1 MTTTT
6 GAAPA
11 VVRRRTTRR
20 RARPEQLLGMPVGW
34 LFAGPAVV
42 LLLLF
47 LVLPF
52 ALALGLSFT
61 NQRLVSPLPLRFLGL
76 ENYRRVF
83 ADDAFRRALVN
94 NAVFSLVV
102 VPVQTAFALWLAI
115 LVNRGLRGTAFFRT
129 AYFAPV
135 VTIMAV
141 AATVWR
147 LLYDPDVG
155 TVNAVLRAV
164 SAGHLSPGWLQ
175 STTLALPAVMIMSI
189 WQGVGFQ
196 MVILLAGLQ
205 DVDPGLYE
213 AAEMDGASRWQ
224 QFRHVTLPGIRN
236 QLVFVATVTTILSF
250 RLFDQVYVMTR
261 GGPLNSTETMMT
273 RLVDVGFTQQAIAR
287 GSAIA
292 VVFFLIVLAVTFV
305 QRLVLREREAD

>member
-1 MTTTT
+1 MTATT

-11 VVRRRTTRR
+11 VVRRRTPR

-115 LVNRGLRGTAFFRT
+115 LVNRRLRGTAFFRT

-141 AATVWR
+141 AATV
-147 LLYDPDVG
+147 
-155 TVNAVLRAV
+155 
-164 SAGHLSPGWLQ
+164 
-175 STTLALPAVMIMSI
+175 
-189 WQGVGFQ
+189 
-196 MVILLAGLQ
+196 
-205 DVDPGLYE
+205 
-213 AAEMDGASRWQ
+213 
-224 QFRHVTLPGIRN
+224 
-236 QLVFVATVTTILSF
+236 
-250 RLFDQVYVMTR
+250 
-261 GGPLNSTETMMT
+261 
-273 RLVDVGFTQQAIAR
+273 
-287 GSAIA
+287 
-292 VVFFLIVLAVTFV
+292 
-305 QRLVLREREAD
+305 

>member
-1 MTTTT
+1 MTATT

-11 VVRRRTTRR
+11 VVRRRTTR

-34 LFAGPAVV
+34 LFSGPAVV

-115 LVNRGLRGTAFFRT
+115 LVNRRLRGTAFFRT

-261 GGPLNSTETMMT
+261 GGPLDSTETMMT
-273 RLVDVGFTQQAIAR
+273 QLVDVGFTQQAIAR
-287 GSAIA
+287 GSTIA

>member
-1 MTTTT
+1 MTATT

-11 VVRRRTTRR
+11 VVRRRTTR

-34 LFAGPAVV
+34 LFFGPAVV

-115 LVNRGLRGTAFFRT
+115 LVNRRLRGTAFFRT

-224 QFRHVTLPGIRN
+224 RFRHVTLPGIRN

-261 GGPLNSTETMMT
+261 GGPLGSTETMMT